1 MKLCAA
7 SLSDA
12 IVFIPSEDF
21 LIFIAKQE
29 MSLNDKLL
37 LAPSILKAVYFIDRS
52 QSQMFRE
59 TCLI

>member
-21 LIFIAKQE
+21 FIFIAKQE
-29 MSLNDKLL
+29 ISLNDKLL
-37 LAPSILKAVYFIDRS
+37 LASSILKTVYFIDRS

-59 TCLI
+59 ACFI